1 MAWERQPRRTS
12 RSTVNQAP
20 AITSANSTTFTVGTA
35 GSFTVT
41 ATGTPTPT
49 LTETGALPSGVTFVN
64 NGNGTA
70 TLSGTPAAGTGGS
83 YSITITASNGV
94 GTTATQSLTSDGESG
109 AGDHQRQQHDVHGGH
124 GRKLHGDGDRDTDA
138 VADRD
143 GRAAER
149 RDVREQRE
157 WDGDLSGT
165 PAAGTGGSLRDHDHG
180 EQWRGHGC
188 HAELHADGESGAGD
202 HERE

>member
-1 MAWERQPRRTS
+1 MR
-12 RSTVNQAP
+12 
-20 AITSANSTTFTVGTA
+20 NSTTFTVGTA

-83 YSITITASNGV
+83 YAITITANNGV
-94 GTTATQSLTSDGESG
+94 GTPATQSLTLTVNQAPAITSANSTTFTVGT
-109 AGDHQRQQHDVHGGH
+109 AGSFS
-124 GRKLHGDGDRDTDA
+124 GDRDGDA
-138 VADRD
+138 DTVFDRV
-143 GRAAER
+143 GRAAEWC
-149 RDVREQRE
+149 DVRQQRE
-157 WDGDLSGT
+157 WDGDTEWDSG
-165 PAAGTGGSLRDHDHG
+165 GGDGRQLRDHDYG

-188 HAELHADGESGAGD
+188 YPELHAHGESGASN
-202 HERE
+202 HECE